1 MAKNY
6 KKVKLSVE
14 NSNQKNLDDMI
25 QEKSDKK
32 KEIDEGL
39 KIIKRQ
45 MKILENSSKEYNM
58 SIETLKYVKNCF

>member
-1 MAKNY
+1 
-6 KKVKLSVE
+6 
-14 NSNQKNLDDMI
+14 MI